1 MCGRLC
7 LVIKTVNDRGGT
19 DKNALRGWGG
29 VHLSLTRV
37 VGHNSM
43 CGDCVEGLAS
53 RPVDCCV
60 GAAAFAF
67 QAFPLLLA
75 VPQMSL
81 FSDPGLIRK
90 EIRRMENMI
99 VASVMCDLSH
109 MPTPFHLFWF
119 YVMLAALSVMRRFES
134 PAMRRNLHPREF

>member
-19 DKNALRGWGG
+19 DKNALRGGLLG
-29 VHLSLTRV
+29 ILSLTRV
-37 VGHNSM
+37 AGHNSM

-53 RPVDCCV
+53 RLVDCCV
-60 GAAAFAF
+60 EAAAFAF

-81 FSDPGLIRK
+81 FSDRGLIRK
-90 EIRRMENMI
+90 EIRRTENMI

-109 MPTPFHLFWF
+109 MPMPFHLFLF
-119 YVMLAALSVMRRFES
+119 NVMLAALSVMRRFES
-134 PAMRRNLHPREF
+134 PAMLWNLHPREF